1 MARQVKCPK
10 CGTMNN
16 KEDTETMN
24 NRYYCKTC
32 IEEIQAEKEAHKGD
46 WQILFECICRI
57 YDIKTLNGFM
67 FKQLKQYRSEPYNY
81 TDGGMYATLIYYYE
95 TLGNKVLE
103 GTGLG
108 IIPYYYDKARQ
119 HYTNMAK
126 VEDSLDEYSESQRQT
141 IKIDLTQRNNL
152 IKSLQK
158 PLDYDNIEWGEEDE

>member
-32 IEEIQAEKEAHKGD
+32 IEEIQAEKEASKGD

-67 FKQLKQYRSEPYNY
+67 FKQLKQYRNEPYNY
-81 TDGGMYATLIYYYE
+81 TDGGMYATLLYYYE
-95 TLGNKVLE
+95 TLDNKVLE

-119 HYTNMAK
+119 HYINMSK
-126 VEDSLDEYSESQRQT
+126 VEDSLDEYSETQKQT
-141 IKIDLTQRNNL
+141 VKIDLTQRNNL

-158 PLDYDNIEWGEEDE
+158 PLDYDNIDWGEEDE

>member
-1 MARQVKCPK
+1 
-10 CGTMNN
+10 
-16 KEDTETMN
+16 
-24 NRYYCKTC
+24 
-32 IEEIQAEKEAHKGD
+32 
-46 WQILFECICRI
+46 
-57 YDIKTLNGFM
+57 M

-119 HYTNMAK
+119 HYSNMAK
-126 VEDSLDEYSESQRQT
+126 VEDSLDEYSEAQKQT

-158 PLDYDNIEWGEEDE
+158 PLDYNDIDWGEEDE